1 MKQQNRKIQE
11 FDKMSR
17 EEINRYKESGYAMLN
32 QHGDFQNSDKF
43 RSEFRS
49 EEIYRRNMEGL

>member
-17 EEINRYKESGYAMLN
+17 EEINRHKKSGYAMLN
-32 QHGDFQNSDKF
+32 QHRDFQNSDKF
-43 RSEFRS
+43 RSE
-49 EEIYRRNMEGL
+49 EIYRRIMEGL

>member
-1 MKQQNRKIQE
+1 MKQQNGKIQE

-17 EEINRYKESGYAMLN
+17 EEINRHKKSGYAMLN
-32 QHGDFQNSDKF
+32 QHRDFQNSDKF

-49 EEIYRRNMEGL
+49 EEVYRRNMEGL